1 MHILTAFILILCSA
15 FPLSASELVG
25 SAGGMTDSGTND
37 SSYAWGLDYFQG
49 LGEHAAFSIGY
60 LNEGHVP
67 DHHRDGHSIMLWGRL
82 PTLDRRL
89 SLSAGAGS
97 YFYFDTSSARTT
109 ADYHND
115 HNVGLMTSLAATWY
129 TESRLLLQLRANTIL
144 AHKNFD
150 SHSFLLG
157 VGYQLDA
164 PDRPGPIPR
173 TEAQQGKTTRN
184 EISAYMGKTIVNS
197 MKSEKATA
205 ICVEYRRGLMTYLD
219 GSIAYMNE
227 GRNDVLRRNGLIGE
241 VWLTRD
247 FFDEHLA
254 LAYGIGAYFALDHRK
269 GDSRGGTNAVASA
282 LNTLSISYRIVPT
295 VAVKAHWN
303 RMITGYDRDADVI
316 MAGVGYRF

>member
-1 MHILTAFILILCSA
+1 MRILVVLVLFLLSSQ
-15 FPLSASELVG
+15 PLSASELVG
-25 SAGGMTDSGTND
+25 SAGGMSDSGTDD
-37 SSYAWGLDYFQG
+37 SSYAWGLDYVQG
-49 LGEHAAFSIGY
+49 LGEYAAFSIGY

-82 PTLDRRL
+82 PLADRRL

-97 YFYFDTSSARTT
+97 YFYFDTARTT

-144 AHKNFD
+144 ARKNFD

-157 VGYQLDA
+157 LGYQLDA
-164 PDRPGPIPR
+164 PDKPGPIPW
-173 TEAQQGKTTRN
+173 TEPQQGKTTRN
-184 EISAYMGKTIVNS
+184 EISVYLGKTIVNS
-197 MKSEKATA
+197 LKSEKATA
-205 ICVEYRRGLMTYLD
+205 VCVEYRRGLMTYLD

-227 GRNDVLRRNGLIGE
+227 GRNDVMRRNGLIGQL
-241 VWLTRD
+241 WLTRD

-254 LAYGIGAYFALDHRK
+254 LAYGIGGYFALDERK
-269 GDSRGGTNAVASA
+269 NDSRGGTSAVVSA

-316 MAGVGYRF
+316 MVGVGYRY